1 MPKVGVFL
9 NNNPR
14 AVYTGHSDDGARI
27 RVPSVVNLQSKD
39 AALNANKLS
48 ILIPVYNERYT
59 VATLIDRVLA
69 APLPAELQRE
79 LIVVDDCS
87 TDGSRAVLEQ
97 IAAQHGH
104 VVKLRI
110 HEVNRGKGAAIRTA
124 IAEATGDMCIIQD
137 ADLEYDPTDYPA
149 LLEPILDGEADA
161 VFGSRFAAR
170 GRRRV
175 LYFWHAIGNRWLTT
189 LSNLFTNL
197 NLTDMETCYKA
208 VRTDMLKSI
217 PIRSDRFG
225 IEPELTAKLA
235 KRGCRIYEVPIS
247 YHGRQYGEGK
257 KITWWD
263 GVKALFVI
271 LYFSMVDDIY
281 DERYGHAILYR
292 LSSAH
297 RFNDWMADQ
306 IRPWVGDD
314 VLEIGAG
321 LGNLSRKLMPRAHY
335 TMSDIDP
342 VHLDFLKN
350 QFAGRPHTTVAKVD
364 LQERRHF
371 QSLGRVLDTVICL
384 NVLEHIESDVA
395 ALDHMYETLA
405 PGGRALVLV
414 PRSRH
419 LYGSLDEVLGHCRR
433 YSQIEL
439 REKCRQVGFQ
449 VERLFTF
456 NRISVLPW
464 FINARIMR
472 RKHFGKLQLKIFDH
486 LVWLWRLIDRL
497 LPWPGLSLIVVAKK
511 PGDPASPKP
520 DHARRDSNPQPAGP
534 KPAALS
540 N

>member
-1 MPKVGVFL
+1 
-9 NNNPR
+9 
-14 AVYTGHSDDGARI
+14 
-27 RVPSVVNLQSKD
+27 
-39 AALNANKLS
+39 LNAGKLS

-59 VATLIDRVLA
+59 VATLMERVLG
-69 APLPAELQRE
+69 APLPQGLQRE

-97 IAAQHGH
+97 IAEQHVD

-110 HEVNRGKGAAIRTA
+110 HPVNRGKGAAIRTA
-124 IAEATGDMCIIQD
+124 IAEATGDMCVIQD
-137 ADLEYDPTDYPA
+137 ADLEYDPADYEA

-161 VFGSRFAAR
+161 VFGSRFVAR

-175 LYFWHAIGNRWLTT
+175 LYFWHAVGNRMLTT
-189 LSNLFTNL
+189 LSNLFTNM

-271 LYFSMVDDIY
+271 LYFWLVDDIY
-281 DERYGHAILYR
+281 DEGYGHAILYR

-321 LGNLSRKLMPRAHY
+321 LGDLSRKLMPRAHY
-335 TMSDIDP
+335 TMSDIDAI
-342 VHLDFLKN
+342 HLDFLKN
-350 QFAGRPHTTVAKVD
+350 HFAGRPHVTVAKVD
-364 LQERRHF
+364 LQEQEHF
-371 QSLGRVLDTVICL
+371 RSLGRAFDTVICL
-384 NVLEHIESDVA
+384 NVLEHIESDVE
-395 ALDHMYETLA
+395 ALRHMYETLK

-414 PRSRH
+414 PRSRLLH
-419 LYGSLDEVLGHCRR
+419 GSLDDVLGHWRR
-433 YSQIEL
+433 YSRIEL
-439 REKCRQVGFQ
+439 REKCQQVGFR

-472 RKHFGKLQLKIFDH
+472 RKHFGKLQLKIFDN
-486 LVWLWRLIDRL
+486 LVWLWRIIDRL
-497 LPWPGLSLIVVAKK
+497 LPWPGLSLIVVAQK
-511 PGDPASPKP
+511 PSDAAASPLRG
-520 DHARRDSNPQPAGP
+520 HARTNSNTQP
-534 KPAALS
+534 
-540 N
+540 